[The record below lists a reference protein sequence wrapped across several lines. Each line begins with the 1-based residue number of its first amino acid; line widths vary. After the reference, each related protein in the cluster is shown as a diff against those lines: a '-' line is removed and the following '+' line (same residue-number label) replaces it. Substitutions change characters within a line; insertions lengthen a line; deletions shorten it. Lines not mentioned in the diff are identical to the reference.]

1 MYKILAI
8 FTSINL
14 QKVNSIYWMRLTS
27 FINILQ
33 PIFNFM
39 ITIISATNRE
49 ASVSAKVAGIYSA
62 FLSELNVDNQVMDLS
77 ELPKD
82 FLFSNFY
89 GSSTALFVEIV
100 EKYFGQSEKFIVVSP
115 EYHGSY
121 PGVFKALVDCIGGE
135 MIKAKKVAL
144 VGVASGRIGNLRGMD
159 HLTAL
164 FHHLKAEV
172 YSSKPKLSQIHKIL
186 DVTGKLN
193 DSETE
198 ALIKAQIKGFIA
210 F

>member
-1 MYKILAI
+1 
-8 FTSINL
+8 
-14 QKVNSIYWMRLTS
+14 
-27 FINILQ
+27 
-33 PIFNFM
+33 M

-49 ASVSAKVAGIYSA
+49 GSVTAKVAGVYSEY
-62 FLSELNVDNQVMDLS
+62 LSDLNVDNQVMDLAD
-77 ELPKD
+77 LPKD

-89 GSSTALFVEIV
+89 GASTATFQEMVDT
-100 EKYFGQSEKFIVVSP
+100 YFSKAQKFIVVSP

-121 PGVFKALVDCIGGE
+121 PGIFKALIDCVGGE

-164 FHHLKAEV
+164 FHHLRAEV
-172 YSSKPKLSQIHKIL
+172 YSAKPKLSQIHKIL
-186 DVTGKLN
+186 DESGKIN

-198 ALIKAQIKGFIA
+198 GIVKAQLEGFIA

>member
-1 MYKILAI
+1 MGLP
-8 FTSINL
+8 T
-14 QKVNSIYWMRLTS
+14 

-49 ASVSAKVAGIYSA
+49 ASLTAKVAGIYSA
-62 FLSELNVDNQVMDLS
+62 ILTASNVENQVMDLS
-77 ELPKD
+77 ELPQD

-89 GSSTALFVEIV
+89 GSSTPAFVEMI

-121 PGVFKALVDCIGGE
+121 PGVFKALLDCIGGE
-135 MIKAKKVAL
+135 LIKAKKVAL

-172 YSSKPKLSQIHKIL
+172 YSSKPKLSQINKIL
-186 DVTGKLN
+186 NEAGELN
-193 DSETE
+193 DAE
-198 ALIKAQIKGFIA
+198 AKGVINAQIQGFLA

>member
-1 MYKILAI
+1 
-8 FTSINL
+8 
-14 QKVNSIYWMRLTS
+14 
-27 FINILQ
+27 
-33 PIFNFM
+33 M

-49 ASVSAKVAGIYSA
+49 GSVTAKVASVYSN
-62 FLSELNVDNQVMDLS
+62 FLSELNVDNQVMDLA

-89 GSSTALFVEIV
+89 GASTEPFQEMMKI
-100 EKYFGQSEKFIVVSP
+100 YFDQAHKFIVVSP

-121 PGVFKALVDCIGGE
+121 PGVFKALIDCVGGE

-164 FHHLKAEV
+164 FHHLIAEV

-186 DVTGKLN
+186 DGDGKLD

-198 ALIKAQIKGFIA
+198 AIIKSQLEGFIS